1 MVRAAIGDAV
11 ADVVGGGELG
21 PVAVLGRL
29 AGDLVSDLLAVPQVQ
44 QALAALPV
52 VFSELFTPG
61 VVDAVAAVAGAVAA
75 GQLSRDAA
83 VQQLEGDAAVQQA
96 VQAVLVTGVQEL
108 LGDDALWQ
116 AVGAQVMVWAQQL
129 PTDTFLLTTIQNEVA
144 TGVREQLGGPLGE
157 VAGPLVGQAVS
168 GLLADPGVVEGL
180 AQGLITLIGTF
191 RADTGAVD
199 AVAQAAGAGA
209 AAFLATAVL
218 FGADPLKAAEQAA
231 GQVLANSAGFA
242 GGVSGSVTAAVR
254 VVLGNTALWSAVDTQ
269 VSELVS
275 GLLAAPVVRAAIGD
289 AVANVVNTQFGL
301 GPISFVGEQVGAAVE
316 QFLATPGVA
325 SGLGAVIGSI
335 VPDFLGQA
343 GVPGVLAGVAGQF
356 AAAVLAGEDPLVAWG
371 AALDALKT
379 STVVQAALKA
389 TIADTLNL
397 VNTDLLSVPSIQQ
410 EIGSIATELITELA
424 DSPAVRTY
432 IADALGSP
440 LGPVVAKLLADPA
453 LVDAAAGVLGSA
465 VTQLLSYPG
474 FRSGLTG
481 AINQFADAVLDG
493 KTTQEALQ
501 VALKWLQAD
510 PAFMTAVDAVVP
522 TVLNALLSYAKV
534 RQAIGEAIK
543 QETIARLKESGINN
557 AFLDGVAGQV
567 AGGTVDSFLGTRAG
581 ERLVD
586 DVVLN
591 VLAGMPFNDV
601 TNYATQQV
609 IHDPLLQIALGMS
622 IGQGI
627 GSLFGDNIV
636 GHFIGFVAGVPITIV
651 VVATAGV
658 VSLYQWIF
666 GEPNLSAGQ
675 SAQALPDGSH
685 FFQPLA
691 AASDSYVM
699 NAILPDWQATA
710 ASMEGILANAQY
722 TLTSMAIAEPH
733 GEQPRSL
740 DLTMTLGADES
751 QNGGSL
757 PELQIAVRFRTD
769 RLPMP
774 AAPSSSDI
782 REARFS

>member
-1 MVRAAIGDAV
+1 
-11 ADVVGGGELG
+11 
-21 PVAVLGRL
+21 
-29 AGDLVSDLLAVPQVQ
+29 
-44 QALAALPV
+44 
-52 VFSELFTPG
+52 
-61 VVDAVAAVAGAVAA
+61 
-75 GQLSRDAA
+75 
-83 VQQLEGDAAVQQA
+83 
-96 VQAVLVTGVQEL
+96 
-108 LGDDALWQ
+108 
-116 AVGAQVMVWAQQL
+116 
-129 PTDTFLLTTIQNEVA
+129 
-144 TGVREQLGGPLGE
+144 
-157 VAGPLVGQAVS
+157 
-168 GLLADPGVVEGL
+168 
-180 AQGLITLIGTF
+180 
-191 RADTGAVD
+191 
-199 AVAQAAGAGA
+199 
-209 AAFLATAVL
+209 
-218 FGADPLKAAEQAA
+218 
-231 GQVLANSAGFA
+231 
-242 GGVSGSVTAAVR
+242 
-254 VVLGNTALWSAVDTQ
+254 
-269 VSELVS
+269 
-275 GLLAAPVVRAAIGD
+275 VVRTAIGD
-289 AVANVVNTQFGL
+289 AVANIVNTQFGL

-356 AAAVLAGEDPLVAWG
+356 AAAVLAGEDPVVAWG
-371 AALDALKT
+371 AAVDALKT
-379 STVVQAALKA
+379 STVVRAALKA

-440 LGPVVAKLLADPA
+440 LGPVVAKLLADPT
-453 LVDAAAGVLGSA
+453 LVDATAGVLGSA

-481 AINQFADAVLDG
+481 AINQFADAVLHG

-522 TVLNALLSYAKV
+522 TVLNALLSYAEV
-534 RQAIGEAIK
+534 RKAIGEAIK

-601 TNYATQQV
+601 TTYATQQI

-627 GSLFGDNIV
+627 GSLLGDNIV

-651 VVATAGV
+651 VVAAAGV

-666 GEPNLSAGQ
+666 GAPSLSTGQ

-710 ASMEGILANAQY
+710 ASVEGILANAQY

-740 DLTMTLGADES
+740 NLTMTLGAEES
-751 QNGGSL
+751 HNDGSL
-757 PELQIAVRFRTD
+757 PELQIAVRFQTD
-769 RLPMP
+769 RGGP
-774 AAPSSSDI
+774 AAPPPSQPTDPRRVESP
-782 REARFS
+782 